1 MIVQCL
7 VCRNWMQVAN
17 TVTLMFCPSCS
28 TISRVVPQNEVT
40 TIDEAR
46 LLMVHKRKKDLQE
59 EKEQKLKAYKEMSW
73 GQYVKSFFAKTE
85 PTTSSYANESRE
97 IGEELYRSRGSTD
110 AVAQQQI
117 LESVQMYGGDS
128 SLQEDEEE
136 RAMQRLLPVQTYP
149 SIYENS
155 APAQIAEKKPVY
167 SCLTGITK
175 TLSKFPGN
183 RGQNND
189 DIDGVDSSAL
199 LSVSRV
205 GRNRGDYEFA

>member
-73 GQYVKSFFAKTE
+73 GQYVKTFFAKTE
-85 PTTSSYANESRE
+85 PTSLSYVAESRE
-97 IGEELYRSRGSTD
+97 IGEELYRSRGTKD
-110 AVAQQQI
+110 AMA
-117 LESVQMYGGDS
+117 
-128 SLQEDEEE
+128 
-136 RAMQRLLPVQTYP
+136 
-149 SIYENS
+149 
-155 APAQIAEKKPVY
+155 
-167 SCLTGITK
+167 
-175 TLSKFPGN
+175 
-183 RGQNND
+183 
-189 DIDGVDSSAL
+189 
-199 LSVSRV
+199 
-205 GRNRGDYEFA
+205 